1 MAINLN
7 FWFEAIN
14 GLLIMVIDSLY
25 FFFCCSSF
33 IFNYYS
39 LIHTADIFDVVAP
52 QDGKLKYDCVG
63 GGRIEHSPEKKIIH
77 IYGYSQGF
85 GQADHKIS
93 CDLVAKKYLDYK
105 VTWSNEGY

>member
-1 MAINLN
+1 
-7 FWFEAIN
+7 
-14 GLLIMVIDSLY
+14 MVIDSLY
-25 FFFCCSSF
+25 FFFFCCSSF